1 MDSLSKL
8 LVLFSFHLVI
18 YQTECSYCGLTKW
31 HLKKWWLPKQNCT
44 VQMRTNSSLHFLM
57 LILATSQKILNLC
70 VYVGLGSLPYCES
83 QLKKFQGANACNREP
98 LLKAKAQCS
107 DLLVLTSS
115 DQLLFILQLLL
126 LFQNN
131 LP

>member
-1 MDSLSKL
+1 
-8 LVLFSFHLVI
+8 
-18 YQTECSYCGLTKW
+18 
-31 HLKKWWLPKQNCT
+31 
-44 VQMRTNSSLHFLM
+44 M
-57 LILATSQKILNLC
+57 LILWVDQMAFEEVVVDKTTLYGTDEGKLELSFFDAHTCHFAKILNLC
-70 VYVGLGSLPYCES
+70 MHVGLGSLPYCES